1 MSRLM
6 SARPRPTSS
15 LPVALTIAG
24 SDSGGGA
31 GIQADVL
38 TFAALGVFGTT
49 AITCLTAQ
57 NPNGVS
63 GVHEAPAEMVREQ
76 MRQVGDFFA
85 PRAAKTGMLF
95 SRAII
100 REVAAFVKER
110 KRKMKTVVD
119 PVMVATSGARL
130 LREDAIE
137 AMLQE
142 LVPLAA
148 LVTPNLDEAAVML
161 GQRPSNRG
169 EAIDAADELARRF
182 RVPFLL
188 KGGHM
193 PGEKLFDVLAV
204 PKAAP
209 AVFSSRRIENVDT
222 HGSGCTLSAAIAAL
236 LARGATLE
244 EATAGGRA
252 FLRKGLRHPLR
263 VRGKNYIAH
272 R

>member
-1 MSRLM
+1 M
-6 SARPRPTSS
+6 SARLRPTSS

-31 GIQADVL
+31 GIQADLL

-57 NPNGVS
+57 NPDGVS
-63 GVHEAPAEMVREQ
+63 RVHEAPAEMVRKQ
-76 MRQVGDFFA
+76 MRQAGDFFA

-100 REVAAFVKER
+100 REVAGFLGER
-110 KRKMKTVVD
+110 KRRLKTVVD

-130 LREDAIE
+130 LREDAIA

-142 LVPLAA
+142 LIPLAT

-161 GQRPSNRG
+161 GERPSNRG
-169 EAIDAADELARRF
+169 EAVDAADELARRF

-193 PGEKLFDVLAV
+193 AGAKVFDVLAV
-204 PKAAP
+204 PKALPVAL
-209 AVFSSRRIENVDT
+209 ASRRIENVNT
-222 HGSGCTLSAAIAAL
+222 HGSGCTLSAAIAAH

-244 EATAGGRA
+244 AAVAGGRA
-252 FLRKGLRHPLR
+252 FLHKGLRRPLR
-263 VRGKNYIAH
+263 VRGENYIAH